1 MKTNSS
7 YKKIIFLLGF
17 ALFIIGLM
25 RFIGAYDYNSFI
37 PNESV
42 ALIYIVLGNAIIFAS
57 GFLKPR
63 RER

>member
-7 YKKIIFLLGF
+7 FKKSVFLFGF
-17 ALFIIGLM
+17 FLFISGLV
-25 RFIGAYDYNSFI
+25 RFIGAFDFNTFI

-42 ALIYIVLGNAIIFAS
+42 ALTYILLGNGLIIAS

-63 RER
+63 INH